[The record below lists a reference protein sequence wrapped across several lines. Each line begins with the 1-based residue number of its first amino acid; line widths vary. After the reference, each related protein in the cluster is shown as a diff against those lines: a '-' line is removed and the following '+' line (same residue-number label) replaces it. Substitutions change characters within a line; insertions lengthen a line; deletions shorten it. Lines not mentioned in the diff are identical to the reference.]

1 MKEVFDITAL
11 YILVAI
17 LLFGFLIF
25 IHEGGHY
32 LTARLFGVTVHE
44 FAIGMGP
51 KVFSW
56 VSKKSGIA
64 YSLRLLPIGGFVSM
78 EGEDGDSDDE
88 NAFFKKAVWKRIIV
102 TSAGALTNILFGII
116 VMSIFV
122 ATSPVLGTTTIGS
135 FDSEESVILNSGLQ
149 VDDKIVKVD
158 GKNVHIYSQM
168 YYEIMRNGYE
178 PIDVTVIR
186 DGEKITVENVEFPT
200 IEEQGV
206 VFGDID
212 FRVYPLEKDFGSVVK
227 EAYFQST
234 NTIKM
239 IWESLVDLV
248 TGRYGIQAVSG
259 PVGVTEALVDAA
271 RRGVRD
277 FMYLAVVI
285 SMNLGVMNL
294 LPLPALDGGRLL
306 FQFIELVTRRPVNRN
321 VEGYIHFAGLVL
333 LLGFMAFIIIKDIAG
348 FFV

>member
-1 MKEVFDITAL
+1 MSVTTAL
-11 YILVAI
+11 YIIVAI

-32 LTARLFGVTVHE
+32 LTARLFKITVHE

-51 KVFSW
+51 KLFGW

-64 YSLRLLPIGGFVSM
+64 YSVRLLPIGGFVSM
-78 EGEDGDSDDE
+78 EGEDGESDDE
-88 NAFFKKAVWKRIIV
+88 NAFYKKAIWKRIIV
-102 TSAGALTNILFGII
+102 TAAGAVTNILFGII
-116 VMSIFV
+116 VMCIFV
-122 ATSPVLGTTTIGS
+122 ITSSQLGSTTIAT
-135 FDSEESVILNSGLQ
+135 FDTEDSVILQSGLQ
-149 VDDKIVKVD
+149 VEDKIVAVD
-158 GKNVHIYSQM
+158 GKKTHIYSQM

-178 PIDVTVIR
+178 PLDVTVIR
-186 DGEKITVENVEFPT
+186 DGKKIVVEDVVFPT
-200 IEEQGV
+200 FEDSGII
-206 VFGDID
+206 FGDID
-212 FRVYPLEKDFGSVVK
+212 FRVYELRRTAPNVVK
-227 EAYFQST
+227 EAFFQST

-239 IWESLVDLV
+239 IWESLIDLV
-248 TGRYGIQAVSG
+248 GGRYGLQAVSG

-271 RRGVRD
+271 REGVRD
-277 FMYLAVVI
+277 FAYLAVVI

-294 LPLPALDGGRLL
+294 LPFPALDGGRLL

-333 LLGFMAFIIIKDIAG
+333 LLGFMLFIIIKDVAS

>member
-1 MKEVFDITAL
+1 MSITTAL

-51 KVFSW
+51 KILSW
-56 VSKKSGIA
+56 KSKKTGIA
-64 YSLRLLPIGGFVSM
+64 YSIRLLPIGGFVSM

-88 NAFFKKAVWKRIIV
+88 NAFFRKAVWKRIIV

-135 FDSEESVILNSGLQ
+135 FDSEDSVIMNSGLQ
-149 VDDKIVKVD
+149 VNDKIVEVE

-178 PIDVTVIR
+178 PLDVTVIR

-212 FRVYPLEKDFGSVVK
+212 FRVYPLEKSFGSVVK

-248 TGRYGIQAVSG
+248 TGRYGLQAVSG

-306 FQFIELVTRRPVNRN
+306 FQFIELVARRPVNRN

-333 LLGFMAFIIIKDIAG
+333 LLAFMAFIVIKDIAG

>member
-1 MKEVFDITAL
+1 MFDITAL

-25 IHEGGHY
+25 IHESGHY

-56 VSKKSGIA
+56 VSKKNGIA

-135 FDSEESVILNSGLQ
+135 FDSEESVIMNSGLQ

-186 DGEKITVENVEFPT
+186 DGKRITVKNVEFPT

-212 FRVYPLEKDFGSVVK
+212 FKVYPLEKDFGSVVK

-333 LLGFMAFIIIKDIAG
+333 LLGFMAFIVIKDIAG

>member
-1 MKEVFDITAL
+1 VFDITAL